1 MERLAVGYSPTRDE
15 PPALCKGAAA
25 IAQGHKERRVLVVE
39 DNRDSA
45 ESLRVLLVLCGY
57 TVMVAHTGQ
66 EGLETARK
74 LQPHIVLC
82 DIGLPDS
89 DGYVVASVLRQT
101 SDTTGARLIAVTG
114 YGEAQHR
121 RRALAAGFNQHLVK
135 PVDPKVLLVEL
146 EAALQKRD
154 R

>member
-1 MERLAVGYSPTRDE
+1 MSPNDHNRKD
-15 PPALCKGAAA
+15 
-25 IAQGHKERRVLVVE
+25 RRVLVVE

-45 ESLRVLLVLCGY
+45 ESLRRLLTLCGY
-57 TVMVAHTGQ
+57 QVMVAHTGQ

-101 SDTTGARLIAVTG
+101 SDTISARLIAVTA

-121 RRALAAGFNQHLVK
+121 RRALAAGFDQHLVK
-135 PVDPKVLLVEL
+135 PVDPKVLLGEL
-146 EAALQKRD
+146 EVTTGA
-154 R
+154 